1 MMQGLGY
8 EMAAIPAA
16 VIAEGLCPSLC
27 TIRQPD
33 GLLIDAGQP
42 SGTYQDVDGLVD
54 IPCMNAPMSEARMSA
69 TEIKKMSEIQAF
81 NPRHVW
87 LAGAY
92 PSVASVGPKDGWIA
106 VVDGSVYDLLGAD
119 IDSQGV
125 TTRLS
130 LRSSG
135 L

>member
-1 MMQGLGY
+1 MTQTLAY
-8 EMAAIPAA
+8 EFAA
-16 VIAEGLCPSLC
+16 VIPAVLAGGLCPSLC

-42 SGTYQDVDGLVD
+42 SGTYQDVAGLVN
-54 IPCMNAPMSEARMSA
+54 IACTNAPMSEARMSS
-69 TEIKKMSEIQAF
+69 SETKSMANVQAF

-87 LAGAY
+87 LAGSY
-92 PSVASVGPKDGWIA
+92 PSVASIGPKDGWIA

-119 IDSQGV
+119 IDSQNV

-135 L
+135 I